1 MAAERP
7 KPVEWIGSS
16 RTHLL
21 EFPLTVRGV
30 VGYALYQA
38 TPKQE
43 IDLVRRRLEAAQKHY
58 DENYGG
64 G

>member
-7 KPVEWIGSS
+7 KPVEWTGSS
-16 RTHLL
+16 RSDLL
-21 EFPLTVRGV
+21 EFFLHAFQKKAKRGI
-30 VGYALYQA
+30 A

-43 IDLVRRRLEAAQKHY
+43 IDLVKRRLEAAQKHY